1 MVEFFFLV
9 EGEVRC
15 SDRERLGWST
25 IGIGER
31 NSEAKKKERPLWIL
45 DEGGV
50 ESRGGGKKRLSGR
63 GWEGE
68 SSTSRDYV

>member
-31 NSEAKKKERPLWIL
+31 NSEAKKKESER
-45 DEGGV
+45 V
-50 ESRGGGKKRLSGR
+50 SRVYYY
-63 GWEGE
+63 WNFH
-68 SSTSRDYV
+68 Y